1 MSVKEIALSVLKNM
15 LSFVEKG
22 GEYMEIDESLEW
34 LLRSQ
39 KLTILQAALL
49 IVGLNPLICEFTNED
64 RPEDS
69 GIYEGGERVPLAKI
83 ALFRAVYNEI
93 VRVVEEGKLR
103 VEWYYHRDFR
113 GVRLDENPIV
123 EYSSVSLDDLKEW
136 LLLCGKR
143 PKVFFPEDAAAE
155 TKDQKYY
162 AFQDPTHPRY
172 APKLAA
178 IVAAW
183 EAVSEAEGGKT
194 VKGTLIKWLSE
205 HAVQYKLVDD
215 DNLPREKLIE
225 ELAAVANWEPTG
237 GAPKTP
243 ASSL

>member
-1 MSVKEIALSVLKNM
+1 MV
-15 LSFVEKG
+15 
-22 GEYMEIDESLEW
+22 
-34 LLRSQ
+34 
-39 KLTILQAALL
+39 
-49 IVGLNPLICEFTNED
+49 FTK
-64 RPEDS
+64 
-69 GIYEGGERVPLAKI
+69 GGERVPLAKI

-113 GVRLDENPIV
+113 GGRLDENPIV

-143 PKVFFPEDAAAE
+143 PKVFFPEDDSAE
-155 TKDQKYY
+155 TKDQKY

-183 EAVSEAEGGKT
+183 EAVSEVEGGKT
-194 VKGTLIKWLSE
+194 VKGTLAKWLQQN
-205 HAVQYKLVDD
+205 ADQYDLHNKKSGKLKKDV
-215 DNLPREKLIE
+215 IE

-243 ASSL
+243 ASSLLSKEKK

>member
-1 MSVKEIALSVLKNM
+1 MENSDSLKFWRLS
-15 LSFVEKG
+15 E
-22 GEYMEIDESLEW
+22 
-34 LLRSQ
+34 

-49 IVGLNPLICEFTNED
+49 IVGLNPGKYLFVNKLE
-64 RPEDS
+64 PEKSD
-69 GIYEGGERVPLAKI
+69 IYEDNLSVSSEKTAN
-83 ALFRAVYNEI
+83 FRAAYHAIVQAGKSNRLEIEWSYYNFSDFI
-93 VRVVEEGKLR
+93 DADSSYVRV
-103 VEWYYHRDFR
+103 
-113 GVRLDENPIV
+113 
-123 EYSSVSLDDLKEW
+123 DDLKEW
-136 LLLCGKR
+136 LSSRGLR
-143 PKVFFPEDAAAE
+143 PAFFFPEDDSAE

-243 ASSL
+243 ASSLLSKEKK

>member
-1 MSVKEIALSVLKNM
+1 MENSDSLKFWRLS
-15 LSFVEKG
+15 E
-22 GEYMEIDESLEW
+22 
-34 LLRSQ
+34 

-49 IVGLNPLICEFTNED
+49 IVGLNPGKYLFVNKLE
-64 RPEDS
+64 PEKSD
-69 GIYEGGERVPLAKI
+69 IYEDNLSVSSEKTAN
-83 ALFRAVYNEI
+83 FRAAYHAIVQAGKSNRLEIEWSYYNFSDFI
-93 VRVVEEGKLR
+93 DADSSYVRV
-103 VEWYYHRDFR
+103 
-113 GVRLDENPIV
+113 
-123 EYSSVSLDDLKEW
+123 DDLKEW
-136 LLLCGKR
+136 LSSRGLY
-143 PKVFFPEDAAAE
+143 PPFFFPEDDSAE

-215 DNLPREKLIE
+215 NNLPREKLIE

-243 ASSL
+243 AN

>member
-1 MSVKEIALSVLKNM
+1 
-15 LSFVEKG
+15 
-22 GEYMEIDESLEW
+22 MEIDESLEW
-34 LLRSQ
+34 FLCSQ
-39 KLTILQAALL
+39 KITILQAALL
-49 IVGLNPLICEFTNED
+49 IAGLNPLICKFPGEYS
-64 RPEDS
+64 PEDS
-69 GIYEGGERVPLAKI
+69 DIYEGEERVPFDKI
-83 ALFRAVYNEI
+83 ALFRAVYSDI
-93 VRVVEEGKLR
+93 VREAKEGKLR
-103 VEWYYHRDFR
+103 VEWYYLSGFR
-113 GVRLDENPIV
+113 VGHLNGPIA
-123 EYSSVSLDDLKEW
+123 EYSSVSLDDLKKW
-136 LLLCGKR
+136 LLLRGKR
-143 PKVFFPEDAAAE
+143 PKVFFPEDDSRDV
-155 TKDQKYY
+155 KDQKY

-194 VKGTLIKWLSE
+194 VKGTLIKWLSDN
-205 HAVQYKLVDD
+205 AVQYKLVDD